1 MTTAKIQKINNFI
14 EFQDRVFPDGN
25 IPTREEIKQLV
36 LSGDTSIRTHVLNK
50 MYRDG
55 VPTDPFLLT
64 DEKTKDFANKF
75 NETFGSTKQTSKN
88 ITGVV
93 ADVNKIFN
101 KGLTLED
108 DFESVYDKKVFSSPD
123 VKALK
128 NAYTNTV
135 TTKEIPTP
143 SIKGSRKLA
152 SGKVPAGLLKTILE
166 AVGSIPDEALR
177 DATIASLIGYRG
189 TDLTGVVSSAEQAAE
204 EFPVRPYYDSETKS
218 LITPDVDIGAGRK
231 GKDPLKQLGPLMQS
245 IFDRRFANAVD
256 GELFPDIGTKDIS
269 NALNTHVFPKIPKEV
284 TAHLKTEP
292 KGYGAMRKVLASAI
306 ANDLGKPDIASELMG
321 HGSKQLAGN
330 TVLNKFYATIV
341 DEGGLQARADTLLQF
356 EKFMANA
363 LGVNTSR
370 ELATKLNLTF
380 DSPELDMVYP
390 EFDMD
395 QPAQGPEGQKIQ
407 LSEEELELQKQQR
420 LQAGEKSLAVDADIT
435 AEKQASAAKKIIES
449 EADLKKAAEIKS
461 QVSALKGDTQKQ
473 KKLKEK
479 EDAQKL
485 KNKNAADILQEMANE
500 YGPVDQT
507 KPVGK
512 LKNKLLTA
520 AGAIVTGA
528 KDVLGA
534 VGDVAT
540 SVAVPVGKALGSLGP
555 AGGVATPALEAIGI
569 GATAYDINRL
579 RKMPSEQFVPE
590 QVRSFLDEPEFV
602 KEGQRAKAKR
612 IALEST
618 GLAPGG
624 FDPSLGQAGRM
635 AFPTREEQMAKDLIL
650 KKKEEQ
656 RQKIQSSLGESFRV
670 GSNSFLNT
678 N

>member
-152 SGKVPAGLLKTILE
+152 SGKVPSGLLKTILE

-204 EFPVRPYYDSETKS
+204 EFPVRPYYNSETKS

-395 QPAQGPEGQKIQ
+395 QPAQGPKGQKIQ
-407 LSEEELELQKQQR
+407 LSEEELQAQEQERIKASQKRTQD
-420 LQAGEKSLAVDADIT
+420 QAVAT
-435 AEKQASAAKKIIES
+435 AEGVQKEVGIYKGISKEDIDETTS
-449 EADLKKAAEIKS
+449 KKALAKFSEKEKTTE
-461 QVSALKGDTQKQ
+461 LFKQ
-473 KKLKEK
+473 KKLDNKKTRRDNLFKKLAEISKRDGVKKSLIYGAASVPILGSILTGKEASAYIQEK
-479 EDAQKL
+479 TNLPPEIATPL
-485 KNKNAADILQEMANE
+485 GYGLEAVSPVTPTDIKMAE
-500 YGPVDQT
+500 EVGEAVA
-507 KPVGK
+507 KPVA
-512 LKNKLLTA
+512 TA
-520 AGAIVTGA
+520 A
-528 KDVLGA
+528 
-534 VGDVAT
+534 
-540 SVAVPVGKALGSLGP
+540 S
-555 AGGVATPALEAIGI
+555 
-569 GATAYDINRL
+569 
-579 RKMPSEQFVPE
+579 QF
-590 QVRSFLDEPEFV
+590 
-602 KEGQRAKAKR
+602 KR
-612 IALEST
+612 
-618 GLAPGG
+618 G
-624 FDPSLGQAGRM
+624 FMDRIHSQLSQL
-635 AFPTREEQMAKDLIL
+635 Q
-650 KKKEEQ
+650 
-656 RQKIQSSLGESFRV
+656 
-670 GSNSFLNT
+670 N
-678 N
+678 

>member
-1 MTTAKIQKINNFI
+1 MKANRTQKINNFI
-14 EFQDRVFPDGN
+14 EFQNRLFPDGN

-36 LSGDTSIRTHVLNK
+36 LSGDTSIRTHILNK

-55 VPTDPFLLT
+55 VPTDTFLLKE
-64 DEKTKDFANKF
+64 EKTKDFANKF

-93 ADVNKIFN
+93 ADVNKIFS

-108 DFESVYDKKVFSSPD
+108 DFESIYNKKVFSSPD

-143 SIKGSRKLA
+143 TIKGSRKLA

-166 AVGSIPDEALR
+166 AVGSIPDEVLR
-177 DATIASLIGYRG
+177 AATIASLIGYRG

-204 EFPVRPYYDSETKS
+204 EFPVRPYYDPETKS

-245 IFDRRFANAVD
+245 IFDRRFANAID
-256 GELFPDIGTKDIS
+256 GELFPNIGTKAIS

-292 KGYGAMRKVLASAI
+292 KGYGAMRKVFASAI

-341 DEGGLQARADTLLQF
+341 DEGGLQARTDTLLQL
-356 EKFMANA
+356 EKHMANA
-363 LGVNTSR
+363 LGVTTSG
-370 ELATKLNLTF
+370 ELATRLNLK
-380 DSPELDMVYP
+380 LDNPDLNMVYP

-395 QPAQGPEGQKIQ
+395 KPIDSPEGQKIE

-420 LQAGEKSLAVDADIT
+420 IQTGEKSLAVDANIT
-435 AEKQASAAKKIIES
+435 AKEQASAAKTIIES
-449 EADLKKAAEIKS
+449 EDDLKRAAEIKS
-461 QVSALKGDTQKQ
+461 EVSEIKSKNLKQ
-473 KKLKEK
+473 KKLEEKKEIQL
-479 EDAQKL
+479 QKDNDL
-485 KNKNAADILQEMANE
+485 DKNLQAMQDKF
-500 YGPVDQT
+500 GQVDDT
-507 KPVGK
+507 KKPGGWKAK
-512 LKNKLLTA
+512 LGLATTT
-520 AGAIVTGA
+520 IVSGA
-528 KDVLGA
+528 KKTLGA
-534 VGDVAT
+534 VGDVAAD
-540 SVAVPVGKALGSLGP
+540 VAVPVGKALGSLGP
-555 AGGVATPALEAIGI
+555 AGGPVLEGAGI
-569 GATAYDINRL
+569 AATAYDINRL

-602 KEGQRAKAKR
+602 KEGQRAKTKR

-635 AFPTREEQMAKDLIL
+635 AFPTREEQMAKDLW
-650 KKKEEQ
+650 EQ
-656 RQKIQSSLGESFRV
+656 QRAEQQAKIDASKGQ
-670 GSNSFLNT
+670 SFLT
-678 N
+678 GSTIF

>member
-395 QPAQGPEGQKIQ
+395 QPAQGPKGQKIQ
-407 LSEEELELQKQQR
+407 LSEEELQAQEQERIKASQKRTQD
-420 LQAGEKSLAVDADIT
+420 QAVAT
-435 AEKQASAAKKIIES
+435 AEGVQKEVGIYKGISKEDIDETTS
-449 EADLKKAAEIKS
+449 KKALAKFSEKEKTTE
-461 QVSALKGDTQKQ
+461 LFKQ
-473 KKLKEK
+473 KKLDNKKTRRDNLFKKLAEISKRDGVKKSLIYGAASVPILGSILTGKEASAYIQEK
-479 EDAQKL
+479 TNLPPEIATPL
-485 KNKNAADILQEMANE
+485 GYGLEAVSPVTPTDIKMAE
-500 YGPVDQT
+500 EVGEAVA
-507 KPVGK
+507 KPVA
-512 LKNKLLTA
+512 TA
-520 AGAIVTGA
+520 A
-528 KDVLGA
+528 
-534 VGDVAT
+534 
-540 SVAVPVGKALGSLGP
+540 S
-555 AGGVATPALEAIGI
+555 
-569 GATAYDINRL
+569 
-579 RKMPSEQFVPE
+579 QF
-590 QVRSFLDEPEFV
+590 
-602 KEGQRAKAKR
+602 KR
-612 IALEST
+612 
-618 GLAPGG
+618 G
-624 FDPSLGQAGRM
+624 FMDRIHSQLSQL
-635 AFPTREEQMAKDLIL
+635 Q
-650 KKKEEQ
+650 
-656 RQKIQSSLGESFRV
+656 
-670 GSNSFLNT
+670 N
-678 N
+678 

>member
-1 MTTAKIQKINNFI
+1 MTRAKLQKVDNFL
-14 EFQDRVFPDGN
+14 EFQNRLFPDGN

-36 LSGDTSIRTHVLNK
+36 LSGDISIRTHVLNK

-55 VPTDPFLLT
+55 VPTDTFLLK

-75 NETFGSTKQTSKN
+75 NEAFGSTKQTSKN

-93 ADVNKIFN
+93 ADINKIFN
-101 KGLTLED
+101 KGLALED

-128 NAYTNTV
+128 NAYTNTA

-143 SIKGSRKLA
+143 TIKGSKKLA
-152 SGKVPAGLLKTILE
+152 SGKVPSGLLKTVLE
-166 AVGSIPDEALR
+166 AVGSIPDETLR

-189 TDLTGVVSSAEQAAE
+189 TDLAGVVTNAEQAAE
-204 EFPVRPYYDSETKS
+204 EYPVRPYYDPETKS
-218 LITPDVDIGAGRK
+218 LRVPDVEIGAGRK
-231 GKDPLKQLGPLMQS
+231 GKDLLKELGPLMQS
-245 IFDRRFANAVD
+245 IFNRRFASAVD
-256 GELFPDIGTKDIS
+256 GELFPDIGTQDIS
-269 NALNTHVFPKIPKEV
+269 NALNKHVFPKIPKEV
-284 TAHLKTEP
+284 LAHLKTQP
-292 KGYGAMRKVLASAI
+292 KGYAAMRKIFASAV
-306 ANDLGKPDIASELMG
+306 ANDLGKPEIAAQLMG
-321 HGSKQLAGN
+321 HGTGQLGGQG
-330 TVLNKFYATIV
+330 VLNKFYATII
-341 DEGGLQARADTLLQF
+341 DEGGLQARTDTLLQL
-356 EKFMANA
+356 EKFMADA
-363 LGVNTSR
+363 LGVTTSG
-370 ELATKLNLTF
+370 ELATKLNLKL
-380 DSPELDMVYP
+380 DSPDLNIVYP

-395 QPAQGPEGQKIQ
+395 QPIQGPEGQKIE
-407 LSEEELELQKQQR
+407 LSPEELELQKQQR
-420 LQAGEKSLAVDADIT
+420 IQSGEKSLAIDAETT
-435 AEKQASAAKKIIES
+435 AQKQASAAKTIIES

-461 QVSALKGDTQKQ
+461 QVSALKGDTLKQ

-479 EDAQKL
+479 EEAQKL

-500 YGPVDQT
+500 YGAVDQT

-540 SVAVPVGKALGSLGP
+540 SVAVPAGKALGALGP
-555 AGGVATPALEAIGI
+555 AGGPALEGAGI
-569 GATAYDINRL
+569 AATAYDINRL
-579 RKMPSEQFVPE
+579 KQMPSEQFVPE

-602 KEGQRAKAKR
+602 QEGQRAKSKR
-612 IALEST
+612 IATESV
-618 GLAPGG
+618 GLIPGG
-624 FDPSLGQAGRM
+624 VDPSLGQAGRM
-635 AFPTREEQMAKDLIL
+635 AFPTREEQMAKDLL
-650 KKKEEQ
+650 LQQREEQ
-656 RQKIQSSLGESFRV
+656 RLGIQSSLGESFRT